1 MNPTLSISLKTHYA
15 APHMDDNE
23 QDNWAILAGKAQ
35 KGDADAYRALLT
47 EIVPFLRRVLGK
59 GLARP
64 DDADDIVQE
73 ILISIHKALA
83 TYSPERP
90 FMPWLMAIANYRH
103 TDYLRQHYAARKDV
117 TVNVDAIELPDDVT
131 NTAHSAEY
139 RDVETALQSLPNKQ
153 REVFELVKLDGYTAK
168 EVSDKTG
175 MSVSAVKVS
184 VHRTMAKL
192 KEKLGA

>member
-1 MNPTLSISLKTHYA
+1 MNETQGEKWR
-15 APHMDDNE
+15 D
-23 QDNWAILAGKAQ
+23 LAVKAQ
-35 KGDADAYRALLT
+35 AGDAEAYRALLT

-90 FMPWLMAIANYRH
+90 FMPWLMAIANYRR
-103 TDYLRQHYAARKDV
+103 TDYLRQHYAARKDM
-117 TVNVDAIELPDDVT
+117 TVPVDAIELPDDVT